1 MDCDAARLQLEVG
14 LGAGEVVGAPAPPL
28 DGRIERRYLLDLA
41 GEFRQHGADLRV
53 LWPVRVLFD
62 DAPLGIVGLGGLGP
76 AQGEAIALPPVH
88 NVGDR
93 LGGLSEGDRQQAA
106 GQRIESAAV
115 ADLARLPDTADAAH
129 DLRRGEAERLVDDHR
144 SEERRVGKECVS
156 KCRSWWSPGYTKKK
170 NKKRT

>member
-1 MDCDAARLQLEVG
+1 MRISDWSSDVCSSDL
-14 LGAGEVVGAPAPPL
+14 L
-28 DGRIERRYLLDLA
+28 DGRIERRDLLDLA
-41 GEFRQHGADLRV
+41 GELRQHGADLRG

-62 DAPLGIVGLGGLGP
+62 DATLGIVGLGGLAP

-115 ADLARLPDTADAAH
+115 ADLARLQDTADAAH
-129 DLRRGEAERLVDDHR
+129 DLRRGAAERLVADNPAGAR
-144 SEERRVGKECVS
+144 WR
-156 KCRSWWSPGYTKKK
+156 P
-170 NKKRT
+170 

>member
-1 MDCDAARLQLEVG
+1 M
-14 LGAGEVVGAPAPPL
+14 
-28 DGRIERRYLLDLA
+28 RISDWSSDVCSSDLRRDLLDLA
-41 GEFRQHGADLRV
+41 GELRQHGADLRG

-62 DAPLGIVGLGGLGP
+62 DATLGIVGLGGLAP

-115 ADLARLPDTADAAH
+115 ADLARLQDTADAAQIGRAACGE
-129 DLRRGEAERLVDDHR
+129 RRGQYV
-144 SEERRVGKECVS
+144 
-156 KCRSWWSPGYTKKK
+156 
-170 NKKRT
+170 